1 MSEKKESSG
10 KGEILPARTA
20 WDPFG
25 DLELFEPWSGVRGR
39 RSRLARLLEG
49 AFGDFAGVS
58 QRLAPA
64 ADVHEDEK
72 QYTISVELP
81 GCSKADVAVEVNE
94 GVLTLRGE
102 KKSEREEKKEQRRW
116 VERSYGS
123 FSRSFALP
131 GDAASDRIQAAFENG
146 VLTVTIPRT
155 GESKP
160 QVIAVK

>member
-1 MSEKKESSG
+1 MSEKKEGSG
-10 KGEILPARTA
+10 KGERLPAKSG

-25 DLELFEPWSGVRGR
+25 DFELFEPWSTQGGR

-49 AFGDFAGVS
+49 VFSDLPAS

-64 ADVHEDEK
+64 VDVHEDEK
-72 QYTISVELP
+72 HYTITVELP
-81 GCSKADVAVEVNE
+81 GCAKSDVTVEVNE

-116 VERSYGS
+116 VERSFGS
-123 FSRSFALP
+123 FARSFTLP

-160 QVIAVK
+160 QIIAVK

>member
-1 MSEKKESSG
+1 MSDRKESSG
-10 KGEILPARTA
+10 KGERLPARTA

-25 DLELFEPWSGVRGR
+25 DLELFEPWSALGGQ
-39 RSRLARLLEG
+39 RSRLARFLEG
-49 AFGDFAGVS
+49 AFGEFPGAS

-64 ADVHEDEK
+64 VDIHQDEK
-72 QYTISVELP
+72 QYTITVELP
-81 GCSKADVAVEVNE
+81 GCAKSDVTVEVNE

-116 VERSYGS
+116 VERSFGS
-123 FSRSFALP
+123 FSRSFTLP
-131 GDAASDRIQAAFENG
+131 GDAASDRIQAAFDNG

-155 GESKP
+155 AESKP